1 MFSIIDDMD
10 KRERDYSIDFVKG
23 VAILFVIL
31 LHNMP
36 NESIYSIAYIGQAV
50 PLFLLVSSYLTYGGF
65 QRKGFN
71 GYFSARNVKKML
83 DRVFLPFFLL
93 IFSQCAIF
101 YLLKGGVDWQRLY
114 MQGGFGPGS
123 YYLGEWFTC
132 VFHVPDNVYRLLFY
146 RYLFLLYLGCVIL
159 KFKIKL
165 NVWVCRLA
173 LIALFLAILEI
184 YTSVDLMPYLTNQW
198 KGYHWVDYF
207 YTLFVFFLLVKLYN
221 YIMKSRLSVFFVKLG
236 NYSYEVFFF
245 QMLVFSLIS
254 EKRFFFIENEVFRNI
269 VYVLTTIVFSIVPV
283 LVYKEYI
290 KKLYVR

>member
-1 MFSIIDDMD
+1 MMFSIIDDMD
-10 KRERDYSIDFVKG
+10 RRERDYSIDFVKG

-123 YYLGEWFTC
+123 YYPWIYLQCWLILPFVIFLVNCLSFRRSFVLFVGICALGEWFTC

-159 KFKIKL
+159 KFKI
-165 NVWVCRLA
+165 NR
-173 LIALFLAILEI
+173 
-184 YTSVDLMPYLTNQW
+184 
-198 KGYHWVDYF
+198 
-207 YTLFVFFLLVKLYN
+207 
-221 YIMKSRLSVFFVKLG
+221 
-236 NYSYEVFFF
+236 
-245 QMLVFSLIS
+245 
-254 EKRFFFIENEVFRNI
+254 
-269 VYVLTTIVFSIVPV
+269 
-283 LVYKEYI
+283 
-290 KKLYVR
+290 

>member
-1 MFSIIDDMD
+1 M
-10 KRERDYSIDFVKG
+10 KG

-123 YYLGEWFTC
+123 YYPWI
-132 VFHVPDNVYRLLFY
+132 
-146 RYLFLLYLGCVIL
+146 YLQC
-159 KFKIKL
+159 
-165 NVWVCRLA
+165 W
-173 LIALFLAILEI
+173 LI
-184 YTSVDLMPYLTNQW
+184 
-198 KGYHWVDYF
+198 
-207 YTLFVFFLLVKLYN
+207 
-221 YIMKSRLSVFFVKLG
+221 
-236 NYSYEVFFF
+236 
-245 QMLVFSLIS
+245 
-254 EKRFFFIENEVFRNI
+254 
-269 VYVLTTIVFSIVPV
+269 
-283 LVYKEYI
+283 
-290 KKLYVR
+290 